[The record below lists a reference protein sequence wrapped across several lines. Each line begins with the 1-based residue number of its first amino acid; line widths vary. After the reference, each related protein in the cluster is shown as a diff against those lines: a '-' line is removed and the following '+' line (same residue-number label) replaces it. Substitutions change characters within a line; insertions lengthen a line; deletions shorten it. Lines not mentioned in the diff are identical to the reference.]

1 MSWLSKALKN
11 NSVKI
16 GLVLAGAT
24 IGKEY
29 FYGDYAVSNP
39 YEVEAFG
46 EAAKYEFT
54 GNNLTSSFLNTLKAT
69 PFKETGVGKSF
80 IGKALDYMEP
90 LKGDSTDLALKGLRA
105 NMGLPQAPVMEMTA
119 GSQSFRGMQGGF
131 EAGRTQLLSMG
142 NNGRALAALN
152 NANTQQY
159 LAGKIQGLNIPGASP
174 LPSLNTGAG
183 SIQTTSMRRRG
194 YKKLG
199 LSA

>member
-29 FYGDYAVSNP
+29 FYGDYSSDSYLPTGELVKGSYTSGNVASDILNAF
-39 YEVEAFG
+39 EV
-46 EAAKYEFT
+46 
-54 GNNLTSSFLNTLKAT
+54 T
-69 PFKETGVGKSF
+69 PFKDTAAGESF
-80 IGKALDYMEP
+80 LGTALDYMKP
-90 LKGDSTDLALKGLRA
+90 VKDKGLDLALKGLRA
-105 NMGLPQAPVMEMTA
+105 NIGLPEAPAMRLDS
-119 GSQSFRGMQGGF
+119 GSQNFRGMQGGF
-131 EAGRTQLLSMG
+131 EAGRTQLLSVG

-152 NANTQQY
+152 NDSTQQY
-159 LAGKIQGLNIPGASP
+159 LARKIQGLNIPGASP

>member
-29 FYGDYAVSNP
+29 FYGDYREGIINP
-39 YEVEAFG
+39 ASG
-46 EAAKYEFT
+46 EFIKGAYTGDNFAAKT
-54 GNNLTSSFLNTLKAT
+54 LNFLGAT
-69 PFKETGVGKSF
+69 PFKDTAAGKSF
-80 IGKALDYMEP
+80 LGTALDYMEP
-90 LKGDSTDLALKGLRA
+90 LKGDSTDVALRA
-105 NMGLPQAPVMEMTA
+105 LRGNLGLPEAPAMRLDS
-119 GSQSFRGMQGGF
+119 GSQNFRGMQGGF

-152 NANTQQY
+152 NASTQQY